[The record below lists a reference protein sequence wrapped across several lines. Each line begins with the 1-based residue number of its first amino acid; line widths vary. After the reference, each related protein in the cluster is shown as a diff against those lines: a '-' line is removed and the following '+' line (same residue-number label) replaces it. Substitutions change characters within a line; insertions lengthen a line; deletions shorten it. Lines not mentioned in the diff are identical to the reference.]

1 MYYIIEDKPYKNDAN
16 KNYIQINNVH
26 FSFGSGLPSF
36 TTNMRYINQSFDDW
50 GYRAYLYWENR
61 AKDSSGKYIWLDNG
75 TNAEDLKIWA
85 PASNYT
91 ENANF
96 TPSKFTQVRLLNS
109 AFDNT
114 VKYGKNETDNSSGME
129 MVRRIYFVV
138 AFIPKQ
144 ISINL
149 SDCILTTSNLS
160 KKYNTDTP
168 FVAKVTDSQG
178 NPLKNDT
185 VIFKIN
191 GVEYERKT
199 NTEGKALLNINLL
212 SGLYTVYTKYMDS
225 DGYVTENTNTITVS
239 D

>member
-1 MYYIIEDKPYKNDAN
+1 M
-16 KNYIQINNVH
+16 V
-26 FSFGSGLPSF
+26 
-36 TTNMRYINQSFDDW
+36 
-50 GYRAYLYWENR
+50 
-61 AKDSSGKYIWLDNG
+61 DNG

-85 PASNYT
+85 PTPNYT
-91 ENANF
+91 ENTNF

-199 NTEGKALLNINLL
+199 NTEGKASLNINLL